1 MVHPNAY
8 RPSQQIYMGKLQLKQ
23 IEEKDVLIETIYDS
37 LDSDID
43 WPAVTCTIIFPYDYI
58 RSMSRDRNICF

>member
-43 WPAVTCTIIFPYDYI
+43 
-58 RSMSRDRNICF
+58 